1 MNEDRLLRAI
11 EAEGIPQLGG
21 SSYYDGLI
29 PAGSRPFNLFLV
41 YHHISNTL
49 WDIPFCIGEDV
60 NRRIINGEILLGA
73 YIMAPVFYRQGTCCS
88 TYRGGESLFNNV
100 LYPYSYDG
108 NLKKVKDPSGN
119 VYYGGFGCIFDKD
132 FHPIIIVCKR
142 VNLQDSELGIR
153 RYLTVLKVNQ
163 EIYQH
168 NDRLLEK
175 FILNRVL
182 PIVLRNNTFNSVE
195 FSSLD
200 EYIMRPCE
208 GIEESINNEYLNECL
223 QANLEALVEDV

>member
-1 MNEDRLLRAI
+1 MKI
-11 EAEGIPQLGG
+11 
-21 SSYYDGLI
+21 
-29 PAGSRPFNLFLV
+29 
-41 YHHISNTL
+41 
-49 WDIPFCIGEDV
+49 
-60 NRRIINGEILLGA
+60 
-73 YIMAPVFYRQGTCCS
+73 
-88 TYRGGESLFNNV
+88 
-100 LYPYSYDG
+100 
-108 NLKKVKDPSGN
+108 
-119 VYYGGFGCIFDKD
+119 
-132 FHPIIIVCKR
+132 
-142 VNLQDSELGIR
+142 
-153 RYLTVLKVNQ
+153 NQ

-208 GIEESINNEYLNECL
+208 GIEESINNEDLNECL

>member
-1 MNEDRLLRAI
+1 MNEDRLLRII
-11 EAEGIPQLGG
+11 EAGGIPQLGEG
-21 SSYYDGLI
+21 SYYDGLI
-29 PAGSRPFNLFLV
+29 TTNSRPFNLFLV
-41 YHHISNTL
+41 YHHISDTL
-49 WDIPFCIGEDV
+49 WDIPFCIGQAV
-60 NRRIINGEILLGA
+60 RRQIINGEILQGA
-73 YIMAPVFYRQGTCCS
+73 SIMAPLLYRQGTCP

-100 LYPYSYDG
+100 LYSG
-108 NLKKVKDPSGN
+108 VSNGQLQKVKDPSGN

-132 FHPIIIVCKR
+132 FHPIIVVCR
-142 VNLQDSELGIR
+142 RITLQDRELEIR
-153 RYLTVLKVNQ
+153 RDFTVLKINQ

-208 GIEESINNEYLNECL
+208 GIEESINNEDLNECL
-223 QANLEALVEDV
+223 QANLEALLEDV